1 MKELILTFSVFCGG
15 IFAQCGS
22 LGLNPATPVSECAGS
37 GTARASTFTF
47 HQSGSRTALTGTGL
61 RLQTTY
67 PSIFGLAQNG
77 PGFPGNPYITAISPV
92 SQAQSYAPAAP
103 DGPNAA
109 SRLRLPGA
117 DMGRTFVYPFT
128 GACQGAI
135 SGFNIQLPNT
145 NAVTLNS
152 CGSTTQ
158 PEWSIAAGVTCPTL
172 TTSGCQW
179 WWETIPQLPAANPNL
194 TAYLQ
199 FRSVDSAGTHSV
211 TLQIAYACMTV
222 GSVPDAPS
230 YTNLTSVVLTP
241 SATSN
246 ALVQTSVPLSPI
258 ACPAGDDLRI
268 QFYPTANTLTSP
280 LALSRS
286 NIVLQ
291 GGTY

>member
-1 MKELILTFSVFCGG
+1 
-15 IFAQCGS
+15 
-22 LGLNPATPVSECAGS
+22 
-37 GTARASTFTF
+37 
-47 HQSGSRTALTGTGL
+47 
-61 RLQTTY
+61 
-67 PSIFGLAQNG
+67 
-77 PGFPGNPYITAISPV
+77 
-92 SQAQSYAPAAP
+92 
-103 DGPNAA
+103 
-109 SRLRLPGA
+109 
-117 DMGRTFVYPFT
+117 MGRTFVYPFT

-145 NAVTLNS
+145 NGVTLNP
-152 CGSTTQ
+152 CGSTTTE
-158 PEWSIAAGVTCPTL
+158 PEWSIAAGTTCPTL

-179 WWETIPQLPAANPNL
+179 WWETIPQLPAANPSL

-199 FRSVDSAGTHSV
+199 FRSVDSTQGTHSV
-211 TLQIAYACMTV
+211 TLQIAYSCMTV

-230 YTNLTSVVLTP
+230 YTNLTSVALTP
-241 SATSN
+241 STTSN
-246 ALVQTSVPLSPI
+246 ALVQTSVPLGPI